1 MLGGPA
7 WGLRRAI
14 MLFEGLRIV
23 KTEVDQ
29 NPPQIIFTRSELVN
43 RLGDFEI

>member
-7 WGLRRAI
+7 WGLRCAI

-23 KTEVDQ
+23 ETE
-29 NPPQIIFTRSELVN
+29 IIKILLR
-43 RLGDFEI
+43 